1 MGAEAER
8 PEVEAEKPAVA
19 KRSQAEYGASV
30 RQGVRRW
37 RTWTSELWRRRH
49 RDPEEVGQGAESEEP
64 LEGETV
70 GCIED
75 QMKNLRSKNE
85 NQWEGRLGQAQNAV
99 EKLVGWY
106 QEQVG
111 ATAGPDGV
119 GYGKRVQ
126 RA

>member
-1 MGAEAER
+1 MTPEAEKSGAEAEK

-37 RTWTSELWRRRH
+37 RTSTSGPWRRRH

-64 LEGETV
+64 LEGETED
-70 GCIED
+70 CIED
-75 QMKNLRSKNE
+75 QMKILRSKNE
-85 NQWEGRLGQAQNAV
+85 NQMKERLC
-99 EKLVGWY
+99 
-106 QEQVG
+106 
-111 ATAGPDGV
+111 
-119 GYGKRVQ
+119 